1 MELCSNKSF
10 VGTTTD
16 LKVEKKKTNE
26 SDCNNCNKNE
36 KIKMKQ
42 SVNGGVA
49 SLRMRSK
56 SRKEENWRRSEKS
69 LNVEGSPRRE
79 ENRSV
84 RTPKKQLLSPSKNS
98 NNRVLEKS
106 NSVGD
111 SKPSKQL
118 RTTKSLSP
126 RPPIRQKH
134 NITVSDENNIVSM
147 SLSPQADFIDQKQK
161 MHGSKGNIISDSSPE
176 GVNIVTRETLRLDD
190 DRQFANSTSCLVY
203 VPSDPWIPSTNVI
216 TTKEVKK
223 KTGSR
228 SKKIVDIKS
237 LSRTSLADDHND
249 PWVWRDPHEDERR
262 KTKSNKK
269 HRRSTSKSKL
279 EDNNSNSG
287 SRTPL
292 QHTNTPVFFPDDV
305 PSTPSNLL
313 SSLSP
318 KLGYHSVPENYTNTC
333 DKKKKCSSQFLNVSN
348 PNLLQPRHSFSN
360 TTSNKKLD
368 DEQILNIRRLSE
380 QMKYTNYFG
389 SSSSTATITNHSD
402 FVNSN
407 ISKREPDCDKK
418 RMKESLLETTC

>member
-1 MELCSNKSF
+1 MTK
-10 VGTTTD
+10 
-16 LKVEKKKTNE
+16 
-26 SDCNNCNKNE
+26 
-36 KIKMKQ
+36 
-42 SVNGGVA
+42 SVNDSG
-49 SLRMRSK
+49 SPKMSK
-56 SRKEENWRRSEKS
+56 SRKEEKWRTSEKS
-69 LNVEGSPRRE
+69 LNVEVSPRRE

-98 NNRVLEKS
+98 NNNRILEKS

-111 SKPSKQL
+111 SKPTKQL

-126 RPPIRQKH
+126 RPPVRQQH
-134 NITVSDENNIVSM
+134 NITVSNVNNIVSM
-147 SLSPQADFIDQKQK
+147 SVSPQKDLTNQKQM

-176 GVNIVTRETLRLDD
+176 GVSIATREILRLDD
-190 DRQFANSTSCLVY
+190 DRQLANSTSCLVY
-203 VPSDPWIPSTNVI
+203 VPSDPWIPSTNVSS
-216 TTKEVKK
+216 TTKEIKK

-228 SKKIVDIKS
+228 SKKIMDMKS
-237 LSRTSLADDHND
+237 LSRTSLTDDHND
-249 PWVWRDPHEDERR
+249 PWVWRDPHEDQRK

-269 HRRSTSKSKL
+269 QRHSTSKSKL
-279 EDNNSNSG
+279 EDNKSNSG

-305 PSTPSNLL
+305 SNPL

-318 KLGYHSVPENYTNTC
+318 KLGYHSVTEKTTNTC
-333 DKKKKCSSQFLNVSN
+333 DKKKKSSSQFLNVSN

-380 QMKYTNYFG
+380 QMKYSNYFG
-389 SSSSTATITNHSD
+389 SASSTATITNHSD

>member
-1 MELCSNKSF
+1 METKQA
-10 VGTTTD
+10 
-16 LKVEKKKTNE
+16 NE

-36 KIKMKQ
+36 KIKMIIG
-42 SVNGGVA
+42 VNDGGLELA
-49 SLRMRSK
+49 SRRLPTK
-56 SRKEENWRRSEKS
+56 SIKVEKIGAERWKRSERS

-79 ENRSV
+79 ESKSV
-84 RTPKKQLLSPSKNS
+84 RTPKKQLLSPSKNT

-111 SKPSKQL
+111 SKPTKQL

-126 RPPIRQKH
+126 RPPIRQQH

-147 SLSPQADFIDQKQK
+147 SLSPQEDFIEQKQK
-161 MHGSKGNIISDSSPE
+161 VHGSKGNIISDSSPE
-176 GVNIVTRETLRLDD
+176 GVSIATRETLRLDD
-190 DRQFANSTSCLVY
+190 DRPFANSTSCLVY
-203 VPSDPWIPSTNVI
+203 VPSDPWIPSTNVT
-216 TTKEVKK
+216 TTKDVKK

-228 SKKIVDIKS
+228 SKKITDIKS

-249 PWVWRDPHEDERR
+249 PWVWRDPNEDQRK

-279 EDNNSNSG
+279 EDNKSNSG

-305 PSTPSNLL
+305 STTTISNPL

-318 KLGYHSVPENYTNTC
+318 KLGYYSVPENATNTC
-333 DKKKKCSSQFLNVSN
+333 DKKKKTSSQFLNVSN

>member
-1 MELCSNKSF
+1 M
-10 VGTTTD
+10 
-16 LKVEKKKTNE
+16 VEKKKTNE
-26 SDCNNCNKNE
+26 TDCNNCNKNE
-36 KIKMKQ
+36 KIKMKI
-42 SVNGGVA
+42 SVIDSGGVV
-49 SLRMRSK
+49 SPKMTK
-56 SRKEENWRRSEKS
+56 SRKEEKWRSSEKS
-69 LNVEGSPRRE
+69 LNGEMSPRRQ
-79 ENRSV
+79 ENRSE
-84 RTPKKQLLSPSKNS
+84 RTPKKKQMLSPSKNLN
-98 NNRVLEKS
+98 NNRILEKS

-111 SKPSKQL
+111 SKPTKQL

-126 RPPIRQKH
+126 RPPIKQQH
-134 NITVSDENNIVSM
+134 NINVSDENNMVSM
-147 SLSPQADFIDQKQK
+147 SLSPQEDLIDQKQ
-161 MHGSKGNIISDSSPE
+161 MMQRNKGNIISDSSPE
-176 GVNIVTRETLRLDD
+176 GVSIATRELLRLDD

-203 VPSDPWIPSTNVI
+203 VPSDPWIPSTNVTS
-216 TTKEVKK
+216 TTKDVKK

-228 SKKIVDIKS
+228 SKKITDIKS

-249 PWVWRDPHEDERR
+249 PWVWRDPHEDQRK

-269 HRRSTSKSKL
+269 HRHSASKSKL
-279 EDNNSNSG
+279 EDNKSNSG

-305 PSTPSNLL
+305 STTTSNPL

-318 KLGYHSVPENYTNTC
+318 KLRYHAVPEKTTNTC
-333 DKKKKCSSQFLNVSN
+333 DKKKKSSSQFLNISN

-380 QMKYTNYFG
+380 QMKYSNYFG
-389 SSSSTATITNHSD
+389 STSSTATITNHSD